1 MKAGLTISVSRTV
14 DVAIV
19 TGVTLVLDM
28 CRVDSDTTG
37 LFLRRLVNL
46 GIVGELGSPLLRQNL
61 GNGCS
66 QCSLAMVDVT
76 CIARR

>member
-46 GIVGELGSPLLRQNL
+46 RVVGEVRSALLREDL
-61 GNGCS
+61 GDGRRQGGLSMIN
-66 QCSLAMVDVT
+66 VT
-76 CIARR
+76 

>member
-46 GIVGELGSPLLRQNL
+46 RVVGEARSALLREDL
-61 GNGCS
+61 GDGRRQGGLSMIN
-66 QCSLAMVDVT
+66 VT
-76 CIARR
+76 